1 MSTHSSPTLWRNAA
15 ASAYLRAAR
24 GSRSAMVFDPVPA
37 PASLP
42 AVTASIL
49 SLSLQSPRNWPR
61 SQSAAACG
69 V

>member
-1 MSTHSSPTLWRNAA
+1 
-15 ASAYLRAAR
+15 
-24 GSRSAMVFDPVPA
+24 MVFDPVPA

-49 SLSLQSPRNWPR
+49 SLSLQSPRIWPR
-61 SQSAAACG
+61 SQSAATCG